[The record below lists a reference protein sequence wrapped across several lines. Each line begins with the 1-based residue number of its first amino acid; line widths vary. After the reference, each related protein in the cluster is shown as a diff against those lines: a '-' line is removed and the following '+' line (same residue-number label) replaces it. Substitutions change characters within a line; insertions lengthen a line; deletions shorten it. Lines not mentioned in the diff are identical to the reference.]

1 METLRLGQFKSVI
14 KLQLLWLAV
23 AILFHVVSLIRVS
36 MGMASLSTSPPMMS
50 IVQLP
55 IVFVPILYLGWK
67 SYLVSYAFINGLVF
81 GLLFY
86 MGHIPRIMM
95 YFSPEGISAY
105 PSAIGFYGGL
115 LINTLGI
122 SVAFYGSYL
131 ALRLAWKRKYNHPAD

>member
-1 METLRLGQFKSVI
+1 MNQFKLVI
-14 KLQLLWLAV
+14 KLQLLWLVV

-36 MGMASLSTSPPMMS
+36 MGMTSLSSSPPMVS

-55 IVFVPILYLGWK
+55 IIVLPILYLGWK

-105 PSAIGFYGGL
+105 PSAIGFYGGM
-115 LINTLGI
+115 LINTFGI
-122 SVAFYGSYL
+122 PVAFYGSYL
-131 ALRLAWKRKYNHPAD
+131 ALRLAWKRKYNHPVDWK